1 MRGIHLTL
9 RATIIATFV
18 LLTVLAAV
26 QGGLAIDA
34 TVHSARQ
41 ITTLEQRGLAPTV
54 GLNMLSQEL
63 DQERE
68 LLTETQA
75 ALTPDQRRAI
85 TDEITSLDFSITR
98 AGRHVLAPASLANWH
113 AAWASYIAA
122 RAPILLTLQRRSG
135 VTTGAGFDRRVAD
148 RLDSVLDIV
157 LGTAGAQLSTGETLY
172 ARTLSSAWATLRLA
186 LITLVVTLAAAAI
199 LALLIN
205 RRLTHG
211 LGNLV
216 VTASLVAEG
225 TVTARAD
232 EHGNDEIAV
241 LAGAFNRM
249 KDALLSAERRAGTD
263 GLTGLPNQTAMI
275 AALDRELERAR
286 RYNRPCSALFL
297 DVDHFKALND
307 SHGHPAG
314 DTALRD
320 FARIVSET
328 IRSVDLL
335 GRWGGEEFLVL
346 LPETDD
352 MSALLSAER
361 LRAAV
366 AGHRFTIAGGLH
378 LTCSIGTA
386 TYPRDGDDRSL
397 LIEAADRAMYV
408 AKHLGRNQVRAVDD
422 PAVALLAGGRLADDS
437 REQTAMAG
445 TVEALAA
452 LVNARDAYTGMH
464 THEVAALSIKLA
476 HAMGLGAA
484 ESRMVG
490 VAARLHDVGKIA
502 IPDAILRKPGRLSDD
517 EWALMREHPRV
528 AADVVG
534 WVPALRAFVPLI
546 RAHHERWDGAGYPD
560 KLMGDAIPL
569 GARIIAVAD
578 AYAAITTERPYRQ
591 QSDRAW
597 ALAELRRCAGL
608 QFDPAVVTAL
618 ERVFLSHAS
627 DTAFAG

>member
-1 MRGIHLTL
+1 MHLTL

-26 QGGLAIDA
+26 QGGLAIVT
-34 TVHSARQ
+34 TVRSARQ

-68 LLTETQA
+68 LLAEAHAT
-75 ALTPDQRRAI
+75 LTPDETRAI
-85 TDEITSLDFSITR
+85 TDEITSLDFSIVR
-98 AGRHVLAPASLANWH
+98 AGPRVLATASLPSWR
-113 AAWASYIAA
+113 AAWTNY
-122 RAPILLTLQRRSG
+122 
-135 VTTGAGFDRRVAD
+135 VTTRGPIILALRRHSGITADAGLDRRLSD

-157 LGTAGAQLSTGETLY
+157 LGNAGTQLYTGETLY
-172 ARTLSSAWATLRLA
+172 ARTLGSAWDTLRLA
-186 LITLVVTLAAAAI
+186 LVTLVVTLAAAAS
-199 LALLIN
+199 LAVLIS

-216 VTASLVAEG
+216 ATASLVAGG

-232 EHGNDEIAV
+232 EQGNDEIAV
-241 LAGAFNRM
+241 LASAFNRM
-249 KDALLSAERRAGTD
+249 KDALLSAERRAGSD

-275 AALDRELERAR
+275 AALDRELERAH

-297 DVDHFKALND
+297 DIDHFKALND

-320 FARIVSET
+320 FARVISET
-328 IRSVDLL
+328 IRGVDLL

-352 MSALLSAER
+352 TNALLSAER

-366 AGHRFTIAGGLH
+366 ADYRFAIAGGLH
-378 LTCSIGTA
+378 LTCSIGAA
-386 TYPRDGDDRSL
+386 TYPRDGNDRGL
-397 LIEAADRAMYV
+397 LIDAADRAMYV
-408 AKHLGRNQVRAVDD
+408 AKHLGRNQVRSVGD
-422 PAVALLAGGRLADDS
+422 PAVTLLAGDRLADNS

-452 LVNARDAYTGMH
+452 LINARDAYTGLH
-464 THEVAALSIKLA
+464 TDEVAALSVKLA

-490 VAARLHDVGKIA
+490 VAARLHDVGKVA
-502 IPDAILRKPGRLSDD
+502 IPDAILRKPGRLTED
-517 EWALMREHPRV
+517 EWTLMREHPGV
-528 AADVVG
+528 AADVVQR
-534 WVPALRAFVPLI
+534 VPALRAIAPLI
-546 RAHHERWDGAGYPD
+546 RGHHERWDGTGYPD
-560 KLMGDAIPL
+560 GLMGEAIPF

-591 QSDRAW
+591 QSDSAW
-597 ALAELRRCAGL
+597 ALAELRRCAGT

-618 ERVFLSHAS
+618 ERVFLSYAS
-627 DTAFAG
+627 DAASAG